1 MKPTQTDSRRRRL
14 LVRSLA
20 SSPLDDLSP
29 FDLPIPD
36 DPLSLAVHSPSE
48 DLLAQSEADVQCG
61 GVEAAAVPALSR
73 LDAVL
78 LALRPTLTE
87 SRDEE
92 ILRIPAK
99 IEVLMH
105 DAAVLQSRIERL
117 AEQIEASAELPSEA
131 VQEAWDDCRRLAGFV
146 YWELDR
152 GLPLPELQSRR
163 NAVRKP
169 R

>member
-1 MKPTQTDSRRRRL
+1 MKPSQTDSRRRRL

-29 FDLPIPD
+29 FDLAIPD
-36 DPLSLAVHSPSE
+36 DPLSLAVHSPPESGE
-48 DLLAQSEADVQCG
+48 DF
-61 GVEAAAVPALSR
+61 GVDDPSTDSAVETAAPVLSR

-78 LALRPTLTE
+78 LALRPTLPE
-87 SRDEE
+87 SSNDT

-99 IEVLMH
+99 IDVLVQ
-105 DAAVLQSRIERL
+105 DAAVLRRRIQQL
-117 AEQIEASAELPSEA
+117 AEQLDAAVELPSEA

-152 GLPLPELQSRR
+152 GLPLPESRGSG
-163 NAVRKP
+163 NGVRKA

>member
-1 MKPTQTDSRRRRL
+1 MKSSQTDSRRRRL
-14 LVRSLA
+14 LVRSLK
-20 SSPLDDLSP
+20 SSPLDELSP
-29 FDLPIPD
+29 FDLPVSD
-36 DPLSLAVHSPSE
+36 DPLSLVVHSPSE
-48 DLLAQSEADVQCG
+48 ELPGESEEESLCG
-61 GVEAAAVPALSR
+61 GGEAASAPALSR

-78 LALRPTLTE
+78 LALRPTLAE

-92 ILRIPAK
+92 RLRIPAK
-99 IEVLMH
+99 IETLMH
-105 DAAVLQSRIERL
+105 DAAVLRNRIERL

-152 GLPLPELQSRR
+152 GLPLPELRSRR
-163 NAVRKP
+163 DHVRKP